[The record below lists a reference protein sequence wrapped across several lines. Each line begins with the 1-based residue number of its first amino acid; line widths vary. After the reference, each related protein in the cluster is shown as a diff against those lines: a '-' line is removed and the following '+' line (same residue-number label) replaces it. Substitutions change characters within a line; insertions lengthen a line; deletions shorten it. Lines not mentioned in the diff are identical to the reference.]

1 VRFPAELV
9 VTIPRR
15 WTWALGIGVALLGGM
30 LLWLVLA
37 ARAAAPSVAST
48 VQSAVAAAERR
59 VMGPVPLRPAT
70 PMARTPERESAH
82 GVDEYE
88 VCGGA
93 WVKVNAEGEPDEAA
107 MTRAMRRDDVIRAVD
122 GKLAA
127 DSRPQAQAA
136 RLWLQMVGSDDHRRA
151 LAASTLACGG
161 ETCPPELAG
170 SAPAIDAVAMTR
182 NSLARLAIGAN
193 DPATYA
199 LAFHACGSGRMREGS
214 CALLSAEQ
222 WARLDPGNAA
232 PWQEVFAAAQQ
243 RKDTA
248 SANEAL
254 HRIATS
260 KRSDQRTF
268 DLLSLILEAAP
279 EDDELQSGVFVL
291 SAEVVGVQ
299 AAWTLPAYQPLV
311 AACKPEM
318 LRDSNRR
325 QTCEAIGEL
334 FAQRS
339 DSMLER
345 GIGASLGRQLG
356 WPDERID
363 RLRAEQTA
371 YVNSMFTDIDPRQA
385 MSCTSIRR
393 SNDQFRRTAR
403 LGGEVGAMR
412 DWLAREAPPPDE
424 LLRRY
429 RAQRELG
436 KALAAVQAASA
447 ASAPG

>member
-1 VRFPAELV
+1 MRYPAQQAV
-9 VTIPRR
+9 SIPRH
-15 WTWALGIGVALLGGM
+15 WAWALGIGVALLGGL

-37 ARAAAPSVAST
+37 ARGAAPSVAST

-59 VMGPVPLRPAT
+59 VMGPVPLRPAA
-70 PMARTPERESAH
+70 PVARTPDRESAH

-93 WVKVNAEGEPDEAA
+93 WVKANAEGEPDEAS

-136 RLWLQMVGSDDHRRA
+136 RLWLQMLASDDLRRA
-151 LAASTLACGG
+151 LVVSTLACGA
-161 ETCPPELAG
+161 ETCPPGSAG

-182 NSLARLAIGAN
+182 NSLARLAISTT

-199 LAFHACGSGRMREGS
+199 LAFHACGSGRMREGA

-260 KRSDQRTF
+260 KRSDQRLF

-279 EDDELQSGVFVL
+279 DDDGLQNGVFML
-291 SAEVVGVQ
+291 SVEVVGVQ
-299 AAWTLPAYQPLV
+299 AAWSLPAYQPLV
-311 AACKPEM
+311 SACKPEM

-339 DSMLER
+339 DTMLER
-345 GIGASLGRQLG
+345 GIGGALGRHLG
-356 WPDERID
+356 WPEERID
-363 RLRAEQTA
+363 RLRAEHTA
-371 YVNSMFTDIDPRQA
+371 YGNSMFTGIEPRDA

-393 SNDQFRRTAR
+393 MNDQFRRTAR
-403 LGGEVGAMR
+403 LGEVGAMR
-412 DWLAREAPPPDE
+412 DWLAHEAPPTDE

-429 RAQRELG
+429 RTQRELG
-436 KALAAVQAASA
+436 KALAAAQAASA